1 MFRTAF
7 TGDFTHEKLIDL
19 LEEYSPSPSGRRFA
33 YGNLGYNL
41 LGMVLES
48 TSSESWKEVVR
59 QEVLAPMGMEQTSAY
74 VSRIPT
80 QRIALPHG
88 VAGSGFERLPLRKA
102 DANMHAAGGH
112 FATPRDLARFV
123 AAHLSG
129 RAVDREAI
137 ILRRS
142 ALEAT
147 HRKYADQDREF
158 GPFHRFGWGYGWDL
172 GTYER
177 DTVVHRFGSFSGY
190 RSHMS
195 FMPEHGIGV
204 IVLVNAAGP
213 ASPAADLMA
222 TYVYDRLLGK
232 PGLEENYA
240 VRLETFRK
248 RLEDVHRR
256 LAGHLAERAARL
268 EALAHPL
275 EDYAGIYESPRLGR
289 MEWRVVANGL
299 DVWMG
304 VAWSRAEVF
313 DASEDML
320 RVELTGGGS
329 VVDFEFP
336 PGGGPASSLLYRTG
350 PDGGEEL
357 VRVVR

>member
-19 LEEYSPSPSGRRFA
+19 FEEYSPSPSGRRFA

-41 LGMVLES
+41 LGMVRES

-80 QRIALPHG
+80 QRIALLHG

-137 ILRRS
+137 ILHRS

-158 GPFHRFGWGYGWDL
+158 GPFHRFGG
-172 GTYER
+172 
-177 DTVVHRFGSFSGY
+177 
-190 RSHMS
+190 
-195 FMPEHGIGV
+195 
-204 IVLVNAAGP
+204 
-213 ASPAADLMA
+213 
-222 TYVYDRLLGK
+222 
-232 PGLEENYA
+232 
-240 VRLETFRK
+240 
-248 RLEDVHRR
+248 
-256 LAGHLAERAARL
+256 
-268 EALAHPL
+268 
-275 EDYAGIYESPRLGR
+275 
-289 MEWRVVANGL
+289 
-299 DVWMG
+299 
-304 VAWSRAEVF
+304 
-313 DASEDML
+313 
-320 RVELTGGGS
+320 TGGTWARTNATPWCTASARSPDIGPTCRSCLNTGS
-329 VVDFEFP
+329 E
-336 PGGGPASSLLYRTG
+336 SSY
-350 PDGGEEL
+350 
-357 VRVVR
+357 